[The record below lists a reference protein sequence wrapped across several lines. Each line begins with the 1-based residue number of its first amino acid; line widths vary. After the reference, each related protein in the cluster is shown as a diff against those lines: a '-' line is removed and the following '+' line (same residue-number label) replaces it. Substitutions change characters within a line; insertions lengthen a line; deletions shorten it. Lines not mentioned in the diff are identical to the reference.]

1 MLIVQNLCGKIVSDI
16 SGRSGGVGVKN
27 KDGVKFKLNVFFG
40 LINSIVSALQTFWFI
55 LYIKSHMGS
64 DAYGYISVVN
74 GIISTLLVISS
85 AVASMGT
92 RYILVDFAKQKIENA
107 KQYFNSELIAM
118 IFSGIIVAL
127 FGIIFTLNLKSVMN
141 VRPEFYHSV
150 QILFL
155 MTIFSFSIQLLA
167 SPFSASFFHTN
178 ELYLTYIFFM
188 VDYLARVIVTIVLFK
203 NGYTVLW
210 SAAIATDIVYLI
222 MLIFY
227 IYYSYHKLPEL
238 KIDFSAFRAKKLF
251 DLFKSGVWI
260 AISSSGNMM
269 LSSLNLYFA
278 NILCGVF
285 ITGIYASIM
294 QFNII
299 SVMILTVL
307 VNSLLPKMFKLFSLD
322 ETKKMYNYTIY
333 SMSLSAIAL
342 SIIAGGIIVF
352 GNDFM
357 GFWMGKEF
365 KGYQLLIF
373 LTVVHLPLTL
383 PSQVLNQTFTVMN
396 KVKAPAIAT
405 VFFGILNLII
415 AVVFSKYF
423 NMGIYGIALSS
434 LLVQIVRDVIFYP
447 VYFSKI
453 TSKYSWKL
461 LTPFGLGI
469 LGLVITIAISK
480 MMYALISPSN
490 MMLFGFDIIIV
501 GIILMTLF
509 GILIKKYRVEG

>member
-1 MLIVQNLCGKIVSDI
+1 M
-16 SGRSGGVGVKN
+16 
-27 KDGVKFKLNVFFG
+27 KFKLNVFFG
-40 LINSIVSALQTFWFI
+40 LINSVISALQTFWFI

-85 AVASMGT
+85 SVAAMGT
-92 RYILVDFAKQKIENA
+92 RYILVDFGKQKIADA
-107 KQYFNSELIAM
+107 KQYFNSELVAM
-118 IFSGIIVAL
+118 IFSGIAVAL

-141 VRPEFYHSV
+141 VRPEFYHGV

-167 SPFSASFFHTN
+167 SPFSASFYHTN

-188 VDYLARVIVTIVLFK
+188 VDYIARVIVTIVLFE

-222 MLIFY
+222 MLMFY
-227 IYYSYHKLPEL
+227 IYYSYQKFPEL
-238 KIDFSAFRAKKLF
+238 KIDFSTFRINKLF
-251 DLFKSGVWI
+251 NLFKSGIWI

-307 VNSLLPKMFKLFSLD
+307 VNSLLPKMFKLFSSD

-333 SMSLSAIAL
+333 SMSLSALAL
-342 SIIAGGIIVF
+342 SIISGGIIVF

-357 GFWMGKEF
+357 GFWMGQEF
-365 KGYQLLIF
+365 KGYQLLIL

-405 VFFGILNLII
+405 ILFGILNLII
-415 AVVFSKYF
+415 AVIFSKCF

-434 LLVQIVRDVIFYP
+434 LLVQIIRDVIFYP
-447 VYFSKI
+447 IYFSKI
-453 TSKYSWKL
+453 TSRYSWKL
-461 LTPFGLGI
+461 LIPFGLGI
-469 LGLVITIAISK
+469 IGLSATIIVSK
-480 MMYALISPSN
+480 IMYVLVVPSN
-490 MMLFGFDIIIV
+490 MMLFGFDIVVV
-501 GIILMTLF
+501 GIILVTLF
-509 GILIKKYRVEG
+509 GVLTKKYRVER